1 MSTALSQIPHSPHQ
15 NCLLAALPTDELE
28 QLYPHLEL
36 VPMLVGET
44 LGGPDHKLNHV
55 YFPTTS
61 VVSLL
66 NFTEDGKSTKIAII
80 GNEGVIGMSLF
91 MGWDTMSNIP
101 VVQSAGYAYR
111 LNENLLKQKFNH
123 VMPMQHQMLRYT
135 QALLTQIAQTAVCNQ
150 HHSVEQHLCR
160 LLLLYL
166 DRVPSNELTMTQEMI
181 ANMLGVRREGITEA
195 AGKLQRKNIIHYSRG
210 HIKVLDRPRLET
222 EVCECYKVLKKEYD
236 QLLSDLITMRS
247 TLLRKKSSL
256 GLSTYRENKRKE
268 KLTNS
273 LTI

>member
-1 MSTALSQIPHSPHQ
+1 MSTAYSPIFHSLHQ
-15 NCLLAALPTDELE
+15 NYLLAALPIDELE
-28 QLYPHLEL
+28 QLHPHLEL
-36 VPMLVGET
+36 VPMQMGEM
-44 LGGPDHKLNHV
+44 LWGPDLELNYV

-66 NFTEDGKSTKIAII
+66 NYTKDGKSTKIAII
-80 GNEGVIGMSLF
+80 GNEGVIGLSHF
-91 MGWDTMSNIP
+91 MGRNTMSNVA
-101 VVQSAGYAYR
+101 VVQGTGYAYR
-111 LNENLLKQKFNH
+111 LKENLLKQEFNH
-123 VMPMQHQMLRYT
+123 VMPMQHHMLRYS

-150 HHSVEQHLCR
+150 HHSVEQQLCR

-222 EVCECYKVLKKEYD
+222 EVCECYKTLKNEYD

-247 TLLRKKSSL
+247 TLFRRKSSS
-256 GLSTYRENKRKE
+256 GFSTYCENRRKA
-268 KLTNS
+268 S
-273 LTI
+273 

>member
-1 MSTALSQIPHSPHQ
+1 MSIAYSQIPHNPHQ
-15 NCLLAALPTDELE
+15 NYLLAALPIDELE

-36 VPMLVGET
+36 VPMQMGEM
-44 LGGPDHKLNHV
+44 LWGPDLELNHV

-66 NFTEDGKSTKIAII
+66 NFTKDGKSTKIAII
-80 GNEGVIGMSLF
+80 GNEGLVGLPQF
-91 MGWDTMSNIP
+91 MGGNTMSNIA
-101 VVQSAGYAYR
+101 VVQGAGYAYR
-111 LNENLLKQKFNH
+111 LKESLLKQEFNN
-123 VMPMQHQMLRYT
+123 VMPMQHHILRYS

-150 HHSVEQHLCR
+150 HHSVEQQLCR

-166 DRVPSNELTMTQEMI
+166 DRVPSDELTMTQEMI
-181 ANMLGVRREGITEA
+181 ANMLGVRREGITQA

-210 HIKVLDRPRLET
+210 HIKVLNRPRLET

-247 TLLRKKSSL
+247 TLFRKKSSFD
-256 GLSTYRENKRKE
+256 LSTYCENRRKA
-268 KLTNS
+268 S
-273 LTI
+273 